1 MLRCGAP
8 GAPALAGNV
17 PLIGF
22 SGSPFT
28 LACYMVEGRGSTDF
42 RIIKNML
49 YDRPDLLHH
58 ILEVNA
64 ARSRPISTRRSRPA
78 RRR

>member
-1 MLRCGAP
+1 MDAVRQIKAALRGK
-8 GAPALAGNV
+8 V

-28 LACYMVEGRGSTDF
+28 LACYMVEGQGSDDWRTLK
-42 RIIKNML
+42 RMRHA
-49 YDRPDLLHH
+49 RPDLLHR

-64 ARSRPISTRRSRPA
+64 QAVLV
-78 RRR
+78 